1 MTRDEI
7 LETAAEL
14 ISGDRQATY
23 GGAYD
28 SHARI
33 ADMWT
38 AYLYGVLKRQRA
50 AGLHL
55 LSLCPTDVAAMMVLM
70 KVSRAVNSE
79 HADNW
84 IDIAGYAALA
94 GEMESEGE
102 V

>member
-14 ISGDRQATY
+14 ISGDRQETY
-23 GGAYD
+23 GSAYD

-33 ADMWT
+33 ADMWA
-38 AYLYGVLKRQRA
+38 AYLNGVMKRQRSM
-50 AGLHL
+50 GYHTIR
-55 LSLCPTDVAAMMVLM
+55 LCPTDVAAMMVLM
-70 KVSRAVNSE
+70 KVSRSVNSE

>member
-14 ISGDRQATY
+14 ISGERQTTY
-23 GGAYD
+23 GSAYD

-38 AYLYGVLKRQRA
+38 AYLNGVMKRQKM
-50 AGLHL
+50 AGWQM
-55 LSLCPTDVAAMMVLM
+55 LSISPTDVAAMMVLM
-70 KVSRAVNSE
+70 KVSRSVNSE

-84 IDIAGYAALA
+84 VDIAGYAALA
-94 GEMESEGE
+94 GEMESEGDE
-102 V
+102 